1 MDSVVHRISCFAACP
16 HKEEGQDVT
25 GEVKEALPVPGG
37 LGLGIRDEGRGR
49 EVWWEDGA
57 ELIYVPQER
66 KKGGFKNRLGHFLW
80 SSSAGII
87 CAAWSCALGT
97 TWA

>member
-1 MDSVVHRISCFAACP
+1 MDSVVHWISCFAACS
-16 HKEEGQDVT
+16 HKEEGQSVT
-25 GEVKEALPVPGG
+25 GGVKEALPVPGG

-66 KKGGFKNRLGHFLW
+66 KKMVSRT
-80 SSSAGII
+80 
-87 CAAWSCALGT
+87 ALVIFCGLRVR
-97 TWA
+97 A